1 MSIEMIILGVRRSS
15 FCFGQRNVS
24 LRPTQ
29 MRFSQWM
36 FCVLVFTSALI
47 VGSVSEENR
56 WDFERTAL
64 YDMSSLDFHTILDES
79 KFVWTEW
86 LWMVIFLVIWARPVQ
101 KVPKLVGGV
110 TQSKAADFAL
120 LPSIFCVVK
129 RTQPQVTRYPPPPE
143 DRIFP
148 PGENLPPLWEP
159 LRYAHKR

>member
-1 MSIEMIILGVRRSS
+1 LLRTKKCVPTSHTNAFFSVNVL
-15 FCFGQRNVS
+15 CFGFHLSFNCWIGKWRK
-24 LRPTQ
+24 Q
-29 MRFSQWM
+29 MRFW
-36 FCVLVFTSALI
+36 
-47 VGSVSEENR
+47 ENCFIR
-56 WDFERTAL
+56 YVITGWHITGWHI
-64 YDMSSLDFHTILDES
+64 DFHTILDES

-129 RTQPQVTRYPPPPE
+129 RTQPQVARYPPPPE